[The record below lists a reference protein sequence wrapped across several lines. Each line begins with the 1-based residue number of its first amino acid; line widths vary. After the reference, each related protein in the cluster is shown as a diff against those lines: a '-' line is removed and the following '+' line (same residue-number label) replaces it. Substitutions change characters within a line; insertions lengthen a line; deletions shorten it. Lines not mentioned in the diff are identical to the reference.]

1 MKNISGLFLFYLKR
15 ISLIFKKFLATVLPL
30 LRRFKDFSDIMIPT
44 VKKTIRAG
52 SGVAVKFFVTLQPF
66 FNPASI
72 FFFSLVG
79 LIIGAVYWASVVEID
94 EVIRANGKIVP
105 ASKAKT
111 VQSEFQGSIEEI
123 LIDDGEKVEKNQVLL
138 KLVDIEFVTQQK
150 MNDEQYY
157 AALSKLER
165 LNFEAR
171 LENPKFSENL
181 KKIRPDLVL
190 LQMDIYQARGE
201 ILNEEI
207 KLLVS
212 EKLTLEQQKKELQ
225 TQLKNA
231 KVEKSLLKKE
241 LELIQPMVE
250 RGFEPQVKGVQLQQ
264 KIAMVDSKIEQAEVS
279 LPGIDLEKKRI
290 DQQIKIT
297 RQKFISRAKEEVEAA
312 RADLANATMKQDQL
326 SDRVART
333 EIKSPTDGIISK
345 VEVNTIGE
353 VVSPAM
359 QLVEIIPLSDEL
371 VIETE
376 LEVQD
381 IISISVG
388 QNARVSFSAYDPG
401 IYGYL
406 NASVE
411 KIGIDTQQRDDGSYY
426 YPVRVKTK
434 SRKFDRGNKEAEFVP
449 GMMASVEIIGE
460 ARTVAQYMLSRFEVA
475 RRSAFTEK

>member
-1 MKNISGLFLFYLKR
+1 
-15 ISLIFKKFLATVLPL
+15 
-30 LRRFKDFSDIMIPT
+30 
-44 VKKTIRAG
+44 
-52 SGVAVKFFVTLQPF
+52 
-66 FNPASI
+66 
-72 FFFSLVG
+72 
-79 LIIGAVYWASVVEID
+79 
-94 EVIRANGKIVP
+94 
-105 ASKAKT
+105 
-111 VQSEFQGSIEEI
+111 
-123 LIDDGEKVEKNQVLL
+123 
-138 KLVDIEFVTQQK
+138 
-150 MNDEQYY
+150 
-157 AALSKLER
+157 
-165 LNFEAR
+165 
-171 LENPKFSENL
+171 
-181 KKIRPDLVL
+181 
-190 LQMDIYQARGE
+190 MDIYQARGE

-279 LPGIDLEKKRI
+279 LPSIDLEKQRI

-297 RQKFISRAKEEVEAA
+297 KQKFMSRAKEEVETA

>member
-1 MKNISGLFLFYLKR
+1 MRDVSGLLPFYLKR
-15 ISLIFKKFLATVLPL
+15 ISLIFKKFLAAVLPL
-30 LRRFKDFSDIMIPT
+30 IERSIAFSVPIIRL
-44 VKKTIRAG
+44 VKSSIRAG
-52 SGVAVKFFVTLQPF
+52 GGIAEKFMAALQPF

-79 LIIGAVYWASVVEID
+79 LISGAVYWASVVEID

-123 LIDDGEKVEKNQVLL
+123 LIDAGEKVEKNQVLL

-157 AALSKLER
+157 SALSKLER
-165 LNFEAR
+165 LSFEAK
-171 LENPKFSENL
+171 LERPKFSENL

-231 KVEKSLLKKE
+231 NIEKGLLKKE

-250 RGFEPQVKGVQLQQ
+250 RGFEPQIKGIQLQQ

-279 LPGIDLEKKRI
+279 LPGLDLEKQRI

-297 RQKFISRAKEEVEAA
+297 KQKFISRAKEEVESA
-312 RADLANATMKQDQL
+312 RNDFASATMKQDQL

-411 KIGIDTQQRDDGSYY
+411 KIGVDTQQRDDGSYY

-434 SRKFDRGNKEAEFVP
+434 SRKFDRGDEEAEFVP

-460 ARTVAQYMLSRFEVA
+460 ARTVAQYMLSRIEVA